1 VTTTTRPWWLLPSGR
16 IHPLWWVALGA
27 VMLWIDYLTFESTNF
42 PVFYV
47 LPVILAAW
55 YSGMW
60 PALGLAIAVP
70 VFRLMFL
77 VLPQSSPG
85 QMASVALATALR
97 GVVIGFL
104 ALWFARLAEF
114 ERSLQRR
121 VKILEGMLPICAY
134 CKNIRNDT
142 GDWERMEA
150 YISRRSE
157 AEFSHG
163 ICPSCSEKHYPG
175 ML

>member
-1 VTTTTRPWWLLPSGR
+1 
-16 IHPLWWVALGA
+16 
-27 VMLWIDYLTFESTNF
+27 MLWIDYLTFESANF

-60 PALGLAIAVP
+60 PALALAIAVP

-77 VLPQSSPG
+77 VMPQSTPG
-85 QMASVALATALR
+85 QMAGVALATAFR
-97 GVVIGFL
+97 GIVIAFF

-121 VKILEGMLPICAY
+121 VKILEGMLPICSH
-134 CKNIRNDT
+134 CKNIRNDK

-163 ICPSCSEKHYPG
+163 ICPSCSDKHYPG
-175 ML
+175 LV

>member
-1 VTTTTRPWWLLPSGR
+1 VTTARPWWLLPDGQ
-16 IHPLWWVALGA
+16 IQPAWWVALGGA
-27 VMLWIDYLTFESTNF
+27 MLLIDYLTSESASF
-42 PVFYV
+42 PVVYA

-60 PALGLAIAVP
+60 PAVALAIAVP

-77 VLPQSSPG
+77 VMPNSSPG
-85 QMASVALATALR
+85 QMAAVALATAFR
-97 GVVIGFL
+97 GVVIIFL

-121 VKILEGMLPICAY
+121 MKVLEGMLPICAF
-134 CKNIRNDT
+134 CKNIRNDK

-157 AEFSHG
+157 AQFSHG
-163 ICPSCSEKHYPG
+163 ICPTCSDKHYPG
-175 ML
+175 GLI

>member
-1 VTTTTRPWWLLPSGR
+1 VTTTRPWWLLPSGR
-16 IHPLWWVALGA
+16 IQPLWWVALGA
-27 VMLWIDYLTFESTNF
+27 VMLWIDYLTFQSANF

-60 PALGLAIAVP
+60 PALALAIAVP
-70 VFRLMFL
+70 AFRLMFL
-77 VLPQSSPG
+77 VLPQSTPG
-85 QMASVALATALR
+85 QMAGVALATAFR
-97 GVVIGFL
+97 GIVIVFF
-104 ALWFARLAEF
+104 ALWFARLADF

-121 VKILEGMLPICAY
+121 VKILEGMLPICAH
-134 CKNIRNDT
+134 CKNIRNDK

-157 AEFSHG
+157 AQFSHG
-163 ICPSCSEKHYPG
+163 ICPSCSDKHYPG
-175 ML
+175 GL

>member
-1 VTTTTRPWWLLPSGR
+1 ML
-16 IHPLWWVALGA
+16 A
-27 VMLWIDYLTFESTNF
+27 VDYLTSEVSSF
-42 PVFYV
+42 PVVYV
-47 LPVILAAW
+47 VPVILAAW
-55 YSGMW
+55 YSGAW
-60 PALGLAIAVP
+60 PAVGLAVAVP

-77 VLPQSSPG
+77 VMPHSSPAE
-85 QMASVALATALR
+85 MAGEAVTTALR
-97 GVVIGFL
+97 GVVIIFL

-114 ERSLQRR
+114 ERSLERR
-121 VKILEGMLPICAY
+121 VNILEGMLPICAY
-134 CKNIRNDT
+134 CKNIRNDK

-175 ML
+175 LV

>member
-1 VTTTTRPWWLLPSGR
+1 MLL
-16 IHPLWWVALGA
+16 
-27 VMLWIDYLTFESTNF
+27 IDYLTSQATNF
-42 PVFYV
+42 PVVYV

-60 PALGLAIAVP
+60 PAVGLAIAVP

-77 VLPQSSPG
+77 VMPHSSPG
-85 QMASVALATALR
+85 QMVGVAAATALR
-97 GVVIGFL
+97 GVVIIFL

-121 VKILEGMLPICAY
+121 VKILEGMLPVCSY
-134 CKNIRNDT
+134 CKNIRNDK
-142 GDWERMEA
+142 GDWERMES

-163 ICPSCSEKHYPG
+163 ICPSCTEKHYPG
-175 ML
+175 IL